1 MRSAGWGS
9 DHPAGGVEIT
19 SGGSEAASLPP
30 FALRPAGKMQ
40 PSGLVPD
47 FEFSAATSEA
57 LEFPAFLALV
67 AHMAATDLGYDRL
80 LGLRPFRDEQIFQLH
95 RTRYEETRRLLAE
108 RPLVPL
114 CERPF
119 GPLLAALDEGGREL
133 DGRRLVTIGDLLRIS
148 ADATERITNADPPCV
163 ELTALAEE
171 APPCAELRRALTKT
185 FDARGEIRADASPR
199 LTELR
204 SRIRGT
210 RNRIYD
216 ELNTL
221 VEAERDHL
229 SEETIPLRGGRLVVL
244 LQSGA
249 RGKIP
254 GLVHGRSGTGRS
266 FYFEPITAVELNNQL
281 QQATEEEEAE
291 KRRILVE
298 MIARLRREL
307 PALRAH
313 AEVVAELDRLQASV
327 RFAQAS
333 SGGQAELGQRHQFT
347 LVRGR
352 HPLLD
357 PDLGELRRTAL
368 GTAGH
373 RDPIVPLDLE
383 LTADHRALVV
393 TGPNAGGKTVAL
405 KTAGLLALA
414 HQCGLPIPVDKG
426 SRLPF
431 LRAIVATVGDD
442 QDLLADRSTF
452 SGRLLRLREAWQA
465 AGADSLIL
473 LDELGSGTD
482 PEEGAALA
490 TALLEALVEGGS
502 LTLITTHL
510 SQLAA
515 AAMETEGA
523 ICAAMQFDADTGRPT
538 YRLLPGPPGGSEALA
553 LARRLGL
560 PAAWLDRAEALLGS
574 EHRELRCL
582 LAEVDRTR
590 RELAATH
597 ERLEIEL
604 GDAARLRDRLAEQ
617 VAALEA
623 ERKRVGKTLKQQL
636 DEFKAET
643 LTRLRDEVARLSREI
658 EDGRRKGLANAAVER
673 LFAQAPELE
682 PVDEDEDGEIALGR
696 QVRHRKLGW
705 RGVLEKLER
714 GRAQVRVEGKVFRCQ
729 EQDLAP
735 ASNPAA
741 EPSQRLHGA
750 RHAAARQAAAR
761 RAPQEPAAADAPLE
775 LNLIGERVEPALET
789 LDRFLDRALLASYP
803 RVRIIHGHGSG
814 RLRAAVREHLRSH
827 PAVVAQQPGG
837 AAEGGDGAT
846 VVSLRES

>member
-1 MRSAGWGS
+1 M
-9 DHPAGGVEIT
+9 H
-19 SGGSEAASLPP
+19 
-30 FALRPAGKMQ
+30 

-57 LEFPAFLALV
+57 LEFPALLALV
-67 AHMAATDLGYDRL
+67 AHQAASDLGRERL
-80 LGLRPFRDEQIFQLH
+80 LGLRPFRDQTLFELH
-95 RTRYEETRRLLAE
+95 RIRYEETRRLLAE

-114 CERPF
+114 CDRPF

-133 DGRRLVTIGDLLRIS
+133 DGRELVAVGDLLRIS
-148 ADATERITNADPPCV
+148 AEVAERVTTADPPCE
-163 ELTALAEE
+163 ELTALVEE
-171 APPCAELRRALTKT
+171 APPLVELRRALTKT

-204 SRIRGT
+204 SRIRGA

-216 ELNTL
+216 ELNSL
-221 VEAERDHL
+221 VETEREHF
-229 SEETIPLRGGRLVVL
+229 SEETIPLRGGRLVVM
-244 LQSGA
+244 LQAGA
-249 RGKIP
+249 RGKVP

-266 FYFEPITAVELNNQL
+266 FYFEPLAAVELNNQL

-298 MIARLRREL
+298 MIATLRREL
-307 PALRAH
+307 PAIQTH
-313 AEVVAELDRLQASV
+313 AELVAELDRLQASV
-327 RFAQAS
+327 RFAQKS
-333 SGGQAELGQRHQFT
+333 HGRLAELGQRHQFT

-357 PDLGELRRTAL
+357 PELGELRRTAL
-368 GTAGH
+368 GQEGH

-383 LTADHRALVV
+383 LAAERRALVV

-405 KTAGLLALA
+405 KTVGLLALA
-414 HQCGLPIPVDKG
+414 HQCGLPIPVAKG

-465 AGADSLIL
+465 AGVDSLIL

-490 TALLEALVEGGS
+490 TALVEALVERGS
-502 LTLITTHL
+502 LSLVTTHL

-523 ICAAMQFDADTGRPT
+523 LCAAMQFDTDTGRPT

-560 PAAWLDRAEALLGS
+560 PPAWLDRAEELLGS
-574 EHRELRCL
+574 EHRELRRL

-604 GDAARLRDRLAEQ
+604 GDTKRLRERLAAEA
-617 VAALEA
+617 AALDA
-623 ERKRVGKTLKQQL
+623 ERKRVGKTLRQQL
-636 DEFKAET
+636 DEFKSDT
-643 LTRLRDEVARLSREI
+643 LKRLRDEVERLRREL
-658 EDGRRKGLANAAVER
+658 EDGRRKGLASAAVDR
-673 LFAQAPELE
+673 LFAHAPELE
-682 PVDEDEDGEIALGR
+682 PPADEDEEGEVAVGR
-696 QVRHRKLGW
+696 PVRHRSLGW

-714 GRAQVRVEGKVFRCQ
+714 GRAKVRVEGKVLRCR

-735 ASNPAA
+735 ASEPAA

-750 RHAAARQAAAR
+750 RQAAARQAAAR
-761 RAPQEPAAADAPLE
+761 RAAPEPSADDAPLE
-775 LNLIGERVEPALET
+775 LNLIGERVAPALDT

-814 RLRAAVREHLRSH
+814 RLRAAVREHLRAH
-827 PAVVAQQPGG
+827 PAVTAQQPGG

-846 VVSLRES
+846 MVTLREG

>member
-1 MRSAGWGS
+1 MHR
-9 DHPAGGVEIT
+9 
-19 SGGSEAASLPP
+19 
-30 FALRPAGKMQ
+30 
-40 PSGLVPD
+40 SGLVTE

-57 LEFPAFLALV
+57 LEFPALLALV
-67 AHMAATDLGYDRL
+67 ARKAAGDLGRERL
-80 LGLRPFRDEQIFQLH
+80 LGLRPFRDETLFQRH
-95 RTRYEETRRLLAE
+95 RERYEETRRLLAD

-114 CERPF
+114 CDRPF
-119 GPLLAALDEGGREL
+119 GPLLAALDQSDREL
-133 DGRRLVTIGDLLRIS
+133 DGRELVTIADLLQIS
-148 ADATERITNADPPCV
+148 AEAAERITTADPPCA
-163 ELTALAEE
+163 ELTALVEE
-171 APPCAELRRALTKT
+171 VAPCAELRRSLTKT

-204 SRIRGT
+204 SRIRGA

-216 ELNTL
+216 ELSTL
-221 VEAERDHL
+221 VDAERDHL
-229 SEETIPLRGGRLVVL
+229 SEETIPLRGGRLVVM
-244 LQSGA
+244 LQAGA

-266 FYFEPITAVELNNQL
+266 FYFEPLAAVELNNQL

-298 MIARLRREL
+298 MIATLRREL
-307 PALRAH
+307 PAIQAH
-313 AEVVAELDRLQASV
+313 AELVAELDRLQASV
-327 RFAQAS
+327 RFAQES
-333 SGGQAELGQRHQFT
+333 RGGLAELGRRHQFT

-368 GTAGH
+368 GQAGH
-373 RDPIVPLDLE
+373 SDPIVPLDLE
-383 LTADHRALVV
+383 LAADRRALVV

-405 KTAGLLALA
+405 KTVGLLALA
-414 HQCGLPIPVDKG
+414 HQCGLPIPVAKG

-490 TALLEALVEGGS
+490 TALVEALVERGC
-502 LTLITTHL
+502 LTLVTTHL

-523 ICAAMQFDADTGRPT
+523 LCAAMQFDADTGRPT

-553 LARRLGL
+553 LARRLDL
-560 PAAWLDRAEALLGS
+560 PAAWLDRAEELLGS
-574 EHRELRCL
+574 EHRELRRL

-590 RELAATH
+590 RELAAAH

-604 GDAARLRDRLAEQ
+604 GDAARLRERLAEQ
-617 VAALEA
+617 VTALDG
-623 ERKRVGKTLKQQL
+623 ERKRVGKTLKQKL
-636 DEFKAET
+636 DEFKTET
-643 LTRLRDEVARLSREI
+643 LKRLRDEVERLRREL
-658 EDGRRKGLANAAVER
+658 EDGRRKGLASAAVER

-682 PVDEDEDGEIALGR
+682 PPADEDEDGEIAVGGH
-696 QVRHRKLGW
+696 VRHRKLDW
-705 RGVLEKLER
+705 RGVLERLDR
-714 GRAQVRVEGKVFRCQ
+714 GRAQVRVEGKVFRCH

-735 ASNPAA
+735 ASEPVP
-741 EPSQRLHGA
+741 EPSQRLRGG
-750 RHAAARQAAAR
+750 RRAAARQAASR
-761 RAPQEPAAADAPLE
+761 SAPAPEPAADDAPLE
-775 LNLIGERVEPALET
+775 LNLIGERVAPALDT
-789 LDRFLDRALLASYP
+789 LDRFLDRALLASHP

-827 PAVVAQQPGG
+827 PAVLAQQPGG

-846 VVSLRES
+846 MVTLREG